1 MDAAVG
7 ASGKRIDFHV
17 HAKVSKRLP
26 FSFEY
31 FQWNLLQAKHAGLDA
46 FVLTEH
52 FHAPDFW
59 GMYDHLRRHFAYA
72 DGVFQ
77 VDDRLR
83 ILTGAELGMAE
94 RCDILLL
101 GTLDQ
106 LGRLSLG
113 LASSPTTGYKPPFVE
128 ARAVARRCGI
138 LMIGAHMFRSGK
150 ELAHLGTANLRQLDA
165 LESNG
170 KDFFHDTMIRE
181 EADRL
186 ELPVI
191 GGSDAHYWLQVGIKS
206 AILPVGEVTHA
217 TVTRAMAAR
226 QTRVRSLPYGPLAVQ
241 VSRTYKRMLKAQSAP
256 VS

>member
-1 MDAAVG
+1 MGAAAG
-7 ASGKRIDFHV
+7 ASGKSIDFHV

-31 FQWNLLQAKHAGLDA
+31 FRWNVQQAKHAGLDA

-59 GMYDHLRRHFAYA
+59 GMYDHLRSHFAYA
-72 DGVFQ
+72 DGIFQ
-77 VDDRLR
+77 VDHGLR

-106 LGRLSLG
+106 LRRLSLG
-113 LASSPTTGYKPPFVE
+113 LASSPVTGYKPPFAE
-128 ARAVARRCGI
+128 ARAVARRCGV
-138 LMIGAHMFRSGK
+138 LMIGAHMFRRGK
-150 ELAHLGTANLRQLDA
+150 ELAHLGRANLRQLDA

-170 KDFFHDTMIRE
+170 KDFFHDKMIRE
-181 EADRL
+181 EAERL

-191 GGSDAHYWLQVGIKS
+191 GGSDAHFWLQVGIKA
-206 AILPVGEVTHA
+206 AILPVGEVTLA
-217 TVTRAMAAR
+217 TVKRAMAAR
-226 QTRVRSLPYGPLAVQ
+226 QTHVRSLPYGPLAVQ
-241 VSRTYKRMLKAQSAP
+241 VSRAYKKVLKARIAP
-256 VS
+256 AA